1 MSAVPAMTWR
11 PVFSTWRTVSAR
23 SSGVAES
30 YATLGS
36 GAHTSTTITSAPS
49 CASRTASARPWP
61 RAAPVTSAT
70 LPATRSP
77 ISRLPPHAARDKR

>member
-1 MSAVPAMTWR
+1 MSTIPEMTRR
-11 PVFSTWRTVSAR
+11 PVFSISRTVSAR

-30 YATLGS
+30 YGTLGS

-49 CASRTASARPWP
+49 AASRSASARPWP

-70 LPATRSP
+70 LPATRPLHHS
-77 ISRLPPHAARDKR
+77 